1 LGKFTCPCFSEN
13 FYLATKL
20 HDMNEIVVGIDFS
33 KGALNALKYASVLAK
48 GFGCSVTMLWI
59 DKPHNPSSIY
69 LDGENHRQ
77 SVHDRFET
85 LIAEYTPVLGKGNIQ
100 YKIRTG
106 KVYDE
111 ISTHAKLNNSQFV
124 VVGTHGISGFEE
136 LWIGSN
142 ANRVVSIAPCPTFTL
157 RQDYTIPAT
166 IKKII
171 LPIDNTNDTLLK
183 VPFAKSI
190 AKAFDAEIILL
201 RLYTTNVSI
210 LKKKVDNLGNEVQKD
225 LESNKI
231 KVTNI
236 EKLVVNLTGD
246 LLSVID
252 KTEADLLIIMTE
264 QQNRS
269 ANIMLGESAQQVVNN
284 SPVPVI
290 SIHPDDKP

>member
-1 LGKFTCPCFSEN
+1 
-13 FYLATKL
+13 
-20 HDMNEIVVGIDFS
+20 MNEIIVGIDFS

-48 GFGCSVTMLWI
+48 GFGYGITMLWV

-77 SVHDRFET
+77 SVHSRLDD
-85 LIAEYTPVLGKGNIQ
+85 LIAEYKPILGAGNIQ

-106 KVYDE
+106 KVYEE
-111 ISTHAKLNNSQFV
+111 ISIHAKLNNSKLV
-124 VVGTHGISGFEE
+124 VIGTHGISGFEE

-157 RQDYTIPAT
+157 RQDYEIPKT

-171 LPIDNTNDTLLK
+171 LPIDNTNDTVLK
-183 VPFAKSI
+183 VPFAKTI
-190 AKAFDAEIILL
+190 AKAFNAEIVLM

-210 LKKKVDNLGNEVQKD
+210 LKKKVDTLADAVQKE
-225 LESNKI
+225 LEAEKI
-231 KVTNI
+231 KVSNV
-236 EKLVVNLTGD
+236 EKLVVNLTSD

-252 KTEADLLIIMTE
+252 KTGADLLVIMTE
-264 QQNRS
+264 QQNMS